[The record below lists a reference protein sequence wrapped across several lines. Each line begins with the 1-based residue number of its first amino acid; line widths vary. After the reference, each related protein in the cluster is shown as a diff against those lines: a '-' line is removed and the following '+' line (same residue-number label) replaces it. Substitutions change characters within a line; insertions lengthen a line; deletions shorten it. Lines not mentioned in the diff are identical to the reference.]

1 MKFVLTFLKIIL
13 LILSIMNF
21 VYASSSSSIPV
32 RLLIID
38 SLKGEPYN
46 TVRKSMI
53 KELGRLGYIED
64 KNLTIKYY
72 SLGNYV
78 GAGINIWKHEEKNK
92 HSDVIF
98 LNGTTA
104 TKAFN
109 TILFEDNNKF
119 VFANVTDPVGVGV
132 IDDFKSPPKH
142 NFTGVSYP
150 VRIEDR
156 LRFIQKIFPKAKKI
170 GLIYGNLP
178 QSHSYKK
185 WIQNALRLDEFKNLE
200 FIFREVEFVKS
211 EGGHKRMTRI
221 SKRHILD
228 LNDKVDLFLSPNDT
242 MGSQKPFATMVY
254 KNATKPL
261 IGLGR
266 KDVMENWGATMSIYP
281 SLQDAGI
288 TAAQMI
294 YKLFNGSK
302 IKDIIPEWPSTG
314 ITFDL
319 TKAKEFGVMIPK
331 ELIDEAGVNIK
342 Y

>member
-1 MKFVLTFLKIIL
+1 MKFVLTFFKIFIF
-13 LILSIMNF
+13 ILSLVTF
-21 VYASSSSSIPV
+21 AYASSNSSLHV

-53 KELGRLGYIED
+53 TELERLGYVEN

-78 GAGINIWKHEEKNK
+78 GTGINIWKHEEKNK
-92 HSDVIF
+92 RSDVIF

-104 TKAFN
+104 TKAFKE
-109 TILFEDNNKF
+109 IALDDKNKF

-132 IDDFKSPPKH
+132 IDNFKSPPKH

-156 LRFIQKIFPKAKKI
+156 LRFIQKVFPKAKKI

-185 WIQNALRLDEFKNLE
+185 WIQNALLLEEFKNLE
-200 FIFREVEFVKS
+200 VIFREVEFVKS
-211 EGGHKRMTRI
+211 EGGHKRMARI
-221 SKRHILD
+221 AKKYVLELD
-228 LNDKVDLFLSPNDT
+228 KEVDLFLSPNDT
-242 MGSQKPFATMVY
+242 MGSQKPFAKMVY
-254 KNATKPL
+254 ENVTKPL

-281 SLQDAGI
+281 SLPDAGI

-302 IKDIIPEWPSTG
+302 IKDIIPQWPRTG
-314 ITFDL
+314 VTFDL
-319 TKAKEFGVMIPK
+319 TKAKEFGIMIPN